1 MKFYPS
7 FDELVRGLCVPQF
20 CSSHSEKLDSIS
32 NQMVTRLGHTVIE
45 NKVNNSFFRL
55 EFYIFS

>member
-1 MKFYPS
+1 MFPN
-7 FDELVRGLCVPQF
+7 FAPVIV
-20 CSSHSEKLDSIS
+20 DSIS
-32 NQMVTRLGHTVIE
+32 NQMVTRLGHTVVE